1 MLVDLCA
8 GCNLT
13 FCYKVKTGISK
24 LGKKATILLTC
35 SQVAFWIMQK
45 KKTLRS
51 VTLLIFCY
59 ETYVHCNLYINY
71 MTVMFCQNSKKKKEI
86 AISKLMLIEWNCYG
100 VSWNFN
106 IFLNWNL
113 NDILAMPGKKI
124 RKEKKINMKA
134 LTVLSFQLRRL

>member
-45 KKTLRS
+45 KTPQICN
-51 VTLLIFCY
+51 TPNFLLWDICSLQPIY
-59 ETYVHCNLYINY
+59 QLHDSYVLPE
-71 MTVMFCQNSKKKKEI
+71 FQKKEI